1 VDGRRNAVSTLDP
14 LEQVLTG
21 DRAPGVYLWPAAPEI
36 DGIQAI
42 VGEAGWRFIHLDT
55 TTVVDKA
62 GLLDAVAKTFGLPA
76 YLGRGQESLTAYLAE
91 VRDDFG
97 VLVVWEGWAGLAE
110 LNPQAARLAIEAF
123 AGRAGRSLG
132 GPFAVLLIGAGPLL
146 DVPSLVPG

>member
-1 VDGRRNAVSTLDP
+1 MSTLDP

-21 DRAPGVYLWPAAPEI
+21 DRAPGVYLWPAAPAT
-36 DGIQAI
+36 DRIQAV
-42 VGEAGWRFIHLDT
+42 VGEAGWRFIYLDT

-76 YLGRGQESLTAYLAE
+76 YLGRGRESLTAYLEE

-110 LNPQAARLAIEAF
+110 LNPEAARLAIEALTV
-123 AGRAGRSLG
+123 RAARSLG
-132 GPFAVLLIGAGPLL
+132 GPFVVLLAGTGPAL
-146 DVPSLVPG
+146 DVPSLVPE